1 VVTTIT
7 YITLAVLAFTSLTEW
22 LHVRRC
28 RKVGRLAFGP
38 TGAPRKWT
46 VIAPYARA
54 LAITA
59 LAWGLLTLLHVGPR
73 ATRSQK
79 VPEGGYRHLIIALD
93 VSPSMKLEDAGTGG
107 KQTRAKR
114 AGEVLNSVLQRVA
127 TDQVRISIIAFYTD
141 AKPVVVDTFDMEVVR
156 NALDDL
162 PLDIAFDVGKT
173 EILKGIQAAAELA
186 KPWQPDSTTLVV
198 VSDGDTVPDS
208 GMPEMPRS
216 IQRSIIVGV
225 GDSRTGTFIDG
236 HQSRQDSVTLR
247 QVAGRLKGKYFDA
260 NEHHLASDLLTALS
274 RTLPLRDDRKLSRR
288 ELALLCVGMGGFV
301 LAGLPIAL
309 ALAGSAWHGGSR
321 SKKLSG
327 LVSARE
333 VLPKTK
339 STETEKLTYA

>member
-1 VVTTIT
+1 
-7 YITLAVLAFTSLTEW
+7 
-22 LHVRRC
+22 
-28 RKVGRLAFGP
+28 
-38 TGAPRKWT
+38 
-46 VIAPYARA
+46 
-54 LAITA
+54 
-59 LAWGLLTLLHVGPR
+59 
-73 ATRSQK
+73 
-79 VPEGGYRHLIIALD
+79 
-93 VSPSMKLEDAGTGG
+93 
-107 KQTRAKR
+107 
-114 AGEVLNSVLQRVA
+114 
-127 TDQVRISIIAFYTD
+127 
-141 AKPVVVDTFDMEVVR
+141 
-156 NALDDL
+156 
-162 PLDIAFDVGKT
+162 
-173 EILKGIQAAAELA
+173 
-186 KPWQPDSTTLVV
+186 TTLVV

-333 VLPKTK
+333 VLP
-339 STETEKLTYA
+339 